1 MSYHALPAGACG
13 GGGGGYGYDH
23 GTSLAAPYISGVLAP
38 MMEAFGDQL
47 SNKESAARLL
57 ATADNSGIYSNRQ
70 IYGRS
75 MVNVEAALSQTRS
88 ADMHV
93 EKDYDL
99 GAITL
104 RLRGDARLTG
114 AGSQDA
120 RIGVGLYLS
129 LGG

>member
-1 MSYHALPAGACG
+1 M
-13 GGGGGYGYDH
+13 
-23 GTSLAAPYISGVLAP
+23 
-38 MMEAFGDQL
+38 
-47 SNKESAARLL
+47 
-57 ATADNSGIYSNRQ
+57 
-70 IYGRS
+70 
-75 MVNVEAALSQTRS
+75 EAALSQTRS